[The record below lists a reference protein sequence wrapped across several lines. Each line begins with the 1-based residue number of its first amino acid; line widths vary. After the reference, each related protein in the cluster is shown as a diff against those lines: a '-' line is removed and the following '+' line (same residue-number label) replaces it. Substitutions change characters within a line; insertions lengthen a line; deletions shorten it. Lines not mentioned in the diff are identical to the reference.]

1 MACHLAQAQH
11 VEALVDGAS
20 ISATGVVLLK
30 NVGNNAYFLL
40 KPAQPYEAVF
50 EETDRRLIREIGL
63 CWDGRWDEIRDLVG
77 EKVTV
82 HGLVQLEPVSPSY
95 FNGTCIRAD
104 SIQQQNG
111 VTLVPKKQIA
121 TPPPADLIQFHSRVT
136 FTPHSPKR
144 FTYKSWDAEGRQ
156 LTQSDAHISCGLN
169 GPGDV
174 MNCYCPEGFDS
185 TGKGT
190 ISFSA
195 AETTDSG
202 VAFAQFEIADPVRG
216 SVRHTVECTRTI
228 HHR

>member
-11 VEALVDGAS
+11 VGTLVDGTS
-20 ISATGVVLLK
+20 ISVTGFVLLK

-40 KPAQPYEAVF
+40 KLAQPYEAVF

-63 CWDGRWDEIRDLVG
+63 CWDGQRDAIQALVG
-77 EKVTV
+77 QNVTV
-82 HGLVQLEPVSPSY
+82 HGQVQLEPVSPYY

-121 TPPPADLIQFHSRVT
+121 TPLPAELIQFHSLVT
-136 FTPHSPKR
+136 FTPHSSKR
-144 FTYKSWDAEGRQ
+144 FKYQTRDAKGRELPQ
-156 LTQSDAHISCGLN
+156 QDAYLSCGLN
-169 GPGDV
+169 GAGDV
-174 MNCYCPEGFDS
+174 MNCYCPAGFAS

-190 ISFSA
+190 IGFSTT
-195 AETTDSG
+195 ETADSG
-202 VAFAQFEIADPVRG
+202 LAFAQFELADPVHG
-216 SVRHTVECTRTI
+216 SVRHTVECTRTS